1 MKFLP
6 AVWFASFLLALFFI
20 SHTPPTLNGCSS
32 PREVRAATFSIV
44 ACDPESGEFGVAVQ
58 SKFPNVRPVVPW
70 AEADVGAIATQSLA
84 NTSYGPK
91 GLVLLKNGASA
102 EEALRILIEN
112 DSLRDERQ
120 VGIVDSRGR
129 TASWTGRNCFEWAG
143 GCAGGSWGGKGEIVT
158 GRGFTA
164 QGNILVGRETIQAMA
179 RVFTETKGILGD
191 RRVAA
196 LVAGGK
202 AGGDRRGEESAAL
215 LVVKKGAGYEGMDNY
230 IDISIYDHPRPLE
243 ELERVYRLHKLY
255 FFKSDPKNLVAV
267 TPDLCREMQ
276 TIMED
281 RGFYKGEVNG
291 IYDAATRKSLTD
303 FMYWENY
310 DIRVRTDSLIDTEVL
325 VDIRKNYAE
334 WKSHH

>member
-1 MKFLP
+1 MAK
-6 AVWFASFLLALFFI
+6 
-20 SHTPPTLNGCSS
+20 
-32 PREVRAATFSIV
+32 TF
-44 ACDPESGEFGVAVQ
+44 
-58 SKFPNVRPVVPW
+58 
-70 AEADVGAIATQSLA
+70 
-84 NTSYGPK
+84 
-91 GLVLLKNGASA
+91 
-102 EEALRILIEN
+102 
-112 DSLRDERQ
+112 
-120 VGIVDSRGR
+120 RG
-129 TASWTGRNCFEWAG
+129 
-143 GCAGGSWGGKGEIVT
+143 
-158 GRGFTA
+158 
-164 QGNILVGRETIQAMA
+164 
-179 RVFTETKGILGD
+179 TKGILGD
-191 RRVAA
+191 RLVAA

-202 AGGDRRGEESAAL
+202 AGGDRRGEESVAL